1 MVICLLIINM
11 EFKSLTERE
20 TYFDMG
26 LYPLSQQRLKLF
38 WSVLGECIEERKT
51 FSFQCIEQEEADE
64 FKKLTYTL
72 VFQINDIWKVTLDED
87 LIVKAIPPNKTT

>member
-1 MVICLLIINM
+1 M

-20 TYFDMG
+20 TYFDMSV
-26 LYPLSQQRLKLF
+26 YPLPQHRLDLF
-38 WSVLGECIEERKT
+38 WSVLGECIEERQP

-64 FKKLTYTL
+64 FQKLTYTL

-87 LIVKAIPPNKTT
+87 LIVKAIPPNMSRL